1 MREIQKAE
9 SLANITFNLLVR
21 CQEKEA
27 RLAEAHKLLEAEFKC
42 FRIMGSEEN
51 LNNNELAKRMR
62 LSPGR
67 ITRIID
73 GLVEKG
79 YMQRKIDQADRRN
92 MKLSLSNKGRNLT
105 KKLTSAYIQIH
116 KEILQEIDVS
126 QHKSLLTA
134 MEQLHSAVERWLQ
147 KPR

>member
-1 MREIQKAE
+1 MSEIQKAE
-9 SLANITFNLLVR
+9 SLANITFNLLAR

-27 RLAEAHKLLEAEFKC
+27 RLAKAHKLLEAEFKC
-42 FRIMGSEEN
+42 FRIMSSEDS

-92 MKLSLSNKGRNLT
+92 MIISLSNKGKNLT
-105 KKLTSAYIQIH
+105 KKLTTAYIQIH
-116 KEILQEIDVS
+116 KEILQEIDIS
-126 QHKSLLTA
+126 QHKSLLKA